1 MVSSF
6 FQQIQRHAI
15 PKKWMVRSLKL
26 TGLLFII
33 LLLVM
38 AVCFKDSLLNIGH
51 MTVLRLLRSIL
62 FTWAVFTFLPLALD
76 IAAFKMSVQKSK
88 LMHCAISTIL
98 WIAIYTAVFSRIP
111 DALHKDIGNYY
122 IVPCLFF
129 ALQLICIIG
138 ISRLRKC
145 WRVLCSLVYST
156 GIFLLFICAIFYASY
171 ALIYGQ
177 TFDEYA
183 LLSVIAT
190 NPDEIVNYLT
200 ATFSLAKLL
209 LIGILIVTLFAAILW
224 GTFHTTSQP
233 YPGQMKKK
241 KVIVFAIAIV
251 YFFINYL
258 MTIFPADQVLHLRR
272 LNGPMNA
279 FIQLKNNL
287 DTHTDS
293 LTIETENKTLAE
305 KLPGTVIVVIGESA
319 VRDRMSAFNNSYPTD
334 TTPWEKAQ
342 KASPDFIFFDKA
354 YANFPNTVMAV
365 TQALTSSNQYN
376 KVPLKDAIDIIDVAK
391 KGGYHTYW
399 LSLQNKST
407 VSDAG
412 VTVLADRADTVKW
425 LHGQDETVIQELQR
439 ISTEDD
445 TVNNFIIV
453 HLNGS
458 HFRYD
463 RRVPESFIQ
472 SRHLPTSSKED
483 YYDDSLQYTD
493 YVLQQI
499 YEYRKKHMQLQAMVY
514 VSDHGEN
521 MEYTHT
527 SSPFRFDM
535 VRIPLWLYLSPE
547 YAQAYPDTIRTLR
560 NHSHD
565 IFTNDLL
572 FESLSGI
579 IQAPSNFYHA
589 EYDLSSP
596 DYSLTLDQA
605 LTLHGKKHIRE
616 DI

>member
-76 IAAFKMSVQKSK
+76 MAAFKMPVQKSK

-98 WIAIYTAVFSRIP
+98 WISIYTAVFSRIP

-177 TFDEYA
+177 PFDEYA

-190 NPDEIVNYLT
+190 NPDEIINYLT

-224 GTFHTTSQP
+224 STFHTTSQP

-241 KVIVFAIAIV
+241 KVIVFAIVIV

-287 DTHTDS
+287 DTNTDS
-293 LTIETENKTLAE
+293 LTIQTENKTLAE

-319 VRDRMSAFNNSYPTD
+319 VRDRMSAFNDSYPTD

-499 YEYRKKHMQLQAMVY
+499 YEYGKKHMQLQAMVY

-535 VRIPLWLYLSPE
+535 VHIPLWLYLSPE

>member
-1 MVSSF
+1 
-6 FQQIQRHAI
+6 
-15 PKKWMVRSLKL
+15 MVRSLKL

-76 IAAFKMSVQKSK
+76 MAAFKMPVQKSK

-177 TFDEYA
+177 PFDEYA

-190 NPDEIVNYLT
+190 NPDEIINYLT

-224 GTFHTTSQP
+224 STFHTTSQP

-241 KVIVFAIAIV
+241 KVIVFAIVIV

-287 DTHTDS
+287 DTNTDS
-293 LTIETENKTLAE
+293 LTIQTENKTLAE

-319 VRDRMSAFNNSYPTD
+319 VRDRMSAFNDSYPTD

-499 YEYRKKHMQLQAMVY
+499 YEYGKKHMQLQAMVY

-535 VRIPLWLYLSPE
+535 VHIPLWLYLSPE
-547 YAQAYPDTIRTLR
+547 YAHAYPDTIRTLR

>member
-6 FQQIQRHAI
+6 LQHIQRHAI

-51 MTVLRLLRSIL
+51 MTVLRLIRSIL
-62 FTWAVFTFLPLALD
+62 FTWAVFTFIPLTLD
-76 IAAFKMSVQKSK
+76 MAAFKMPVQKSK
-88 LMHCAISTIL
+88 LIHCAIFTIL

-145 WRVLCSLVYST
+145 WRILCSLVYST

-177 TFDEYA
+177 PFDEYA

-190 NPDEIVNYLT
+190 NPDEIINYLT
-200 ATFSLAKLL
+200 ATFSLGRLL
-209 LIGILIVTLFAAILW
+209 LIAILIVTLFAVILW

-233 YPGQMKKK
+233 YPSQMKKK
-241 KVIVFAIAIV
+241 KVTVFAIVIV
-251 YFFINYL
+251 YFFINYV

-287 DTHTDS
+287 DTNTDS
-293 LTIETENKTLAE
+293 LTIQTENKTLAE

-319 VRDRMSAFNNSYPTD
+319 VRDRMSAFNDVYPTD

-376 KVPLKDAIDIIDVAK
+376 KVPLKDAIDILDVAK
-391 KGGYHTYW
+391 KGGYYTYW
-399 LSLQNKST
+399 LSMQNKST

-425 LHGQDETVIQELQR
+425 LHGQDETVIKELQR

-445 TVNNFIIV
+445 TVNNFIII

-483 YYDDSLQYTD
+483 YYDNSLQYTD

-499 YEYRKKHMQLQAMVY
+499 FEYGKSHMHLQAMVY
-514 VSDHGEN
+514 ISDHGEN

-527 SSPFRFDM
+527 SSPFHFDM

-547 YAQAYPDTIRTLR
+547 YTQAYPDTIRTLR

-616 DI
+616 DV

>member
-1 MVSSF
+1 
-6 FQQIQRHAI
+6 
-15 PKKWMVRSLKL
+15 
-26 TGLLFII
+26 
-33 LLLVM
+33 
-38 AVCFKDSLLNIGH
+38 
-51 MTVLRLLRSIL
+51 
-62 FTWAVFTFLPLALD
+62 
-76 IAAFKMSVQKSK
+76 
-88 LMHCAISTIL
+88 MHCAISTIL

-177 TFDEYA
+177 PFDEYA

-190 NPDEIVNYLT
+190 NPDEIINYLT

-224 GTFHTTSQP
+224 STFHTTSQP

-241 KVIVFAIAIV
+241 KVIVFAIVIV

-272 LNGPMNA
+272 LNGPMNT

-293 LTIETENKTLAE
+293 LTIQTENKTLAE

-319 VRDRMSAFNNSYPTD
+319 VRDRMSAFNDSYPTD

-499 YEYRKKHMQLQAMVY
+499 YEYGKKHMQLQAMVY

-535 VRIPLWLYLSPE
+535 VHIPLWLYLSPE